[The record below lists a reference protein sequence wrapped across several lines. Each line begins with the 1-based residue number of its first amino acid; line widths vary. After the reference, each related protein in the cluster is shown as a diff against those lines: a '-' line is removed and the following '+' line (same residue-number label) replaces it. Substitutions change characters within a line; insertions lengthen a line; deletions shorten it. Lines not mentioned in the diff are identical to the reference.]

1 MASNELQPVRT
12 PKKKTIQNKEDMTK
26 NKCNFPLYNET
37 TAKEGEESTQR
48 HLNQKSDR
56 SLKYLAPLNS
66 FFMIVFGI
74 FENNY

>member
-37 TAKEGEESTQR
+37 TEKEGEASKT
-48 HLNQKSDR
+48 KAS
-56 SLKYLAPLNS
+56 KPK
-66 FFMIVFGI
+66 F
-74 FENNY
+74 